1 MSTPPIRMERLS
13 RRNLLRGAA
22 ALGLAGLAPLG
33 RAAAEE
39 TAWSLRPAPAR
50 VPLVGAGW
58 GETEVWAYDGQ
69 VPGPVIRARQG
80 ERLVVRV
87 ENGLPE
93 ETTVHW
99 HGIRMPNAMDG
110 VPHLTQP
117 PIATGEAFLYAFDL
131 PDAGTFWYHPHANS
145 SVQLGRGLSGALI
158 VEEENPPRA
167 DRDLVWLL
175 DDWRLTRDAALVEDF
190 GNFHD
195 ASHAGRLGNTVT
207 LNGRLPGRVALR
219 PGERLR
225 LRLINAANA
234 RVFGLDFGEL
244 APVVVALDGQPVAP
258 HAPDSGVV
266 VLGPGMRADLMLDVP
281 ARMAG
286 PVAVSDVFYAR
297 QEYHFVDLAPEGEP
311 LRDRTPNWPMELP
324 PNPLAEPDP
333 ARARRQEIVFHG
345 GMMGQAMMG
354 DRTDAMMAEMRE
366 GRLWFVNGAAATGH
380 VLAPLM
386 SVARGESVVLALEN
400 RTAWHHPIHLHGHS
414 FRVLSRDGQPTL
426 RREWQDTVLM
436 SPRERVEVGFAADN
450 PGDWMLHCHVLE
462 HQASGMSAVLRVA

>member
-1 MSTPPIRMERLS
+1 MRTAPLRMGRIS
-13 RRNLLRGAA
+13 RRNLLQGAA
-22 ALGLAGLAPLG
+22 ALGLAAVAPTG
-33 RAAAEE
+33 SAMAGE
-39 TAWSLRPAPAR
+39 TALHLRPAPAR
-50 VPLVGAGW
+50 VPLVGGNW
-58 GETEVWAYDGQ
+58 GATDVWAYDGQ
-69 VPGPVIRARQG
+69 IPGPVIRVRQG
-80 ERLVVRV
+80 GRLAVRV

-110 VPHLTQP
+110 VPHLTQA
-117 PIATGEAFLYAFDL
+117 PILPGDAFSYEFDL

-158 VEEENPPRA
+158 VEEAEPPRV

-175 DDWRLTRDAALVEDF
+175 DDWRLTRDAALAEDF

-207 LNGRLPGRVALR
+207 LNGRLPDRIALR

-258 HAPDSGVV
+258 HAPEGGVV
-266 VLGPGMRADLMLDVP
+266 TLGPGMRADLMLDVP

-286 PVAVSDVFYAR
+286 PVAVRDVFYAG
-297 QEYHFVDLAPEGEP
+297 QEYHFADLAPEGEP
-311 LRDRTPNWPMELP
+311 LRDRAPDWPMELP
-324 PNPLAEPDP
+324 PNPLAEPDV
-333 ARARRQEIVFHG
+333 ARARREAIVFHG

-354 DRTDAMMAEMRE
+354 ARADAMMAEMRE

-380 VLAPLM
+380 LLAPLL
-386 SVARGESVVLALEN
+386 SVARDESVVLEMEN
-400 RTAWHHPIHLHGHS
+400 LTAWHHPIHLHGHA
-414 FRVLSRDGQPTL
+414 FRVLRRDGRPTP

-436 SPRERVEVGFAADN
+436 APRERVEVGFVADN